1 MDLMRSLMMI
11 LAVLNK
17 NKAVLLNVC
26 FGYECLATELYG

>member
-11 LAVLNK
+11 LMK
-17 NKAVLLNVC
+17 IKAFLLNVC